1 MIASSISFASSPGTC
16 ATADWIART
25 SRSSGRVFLNM
36 PRGALP
42 IGVRVAATM

>member
-1 MIASSISFASSPGTC
+1 MASSISFGSSPGTW
-16 ATADWIART
+16 ASADCNAAT
-25 SRSSGRVFLNM
+25 SRSSGRVWRNM